1 MLYTMDVVEY
11 DMEDEVV
18 EIELKKQSAQIA
30 LSNLGGLDF
39 EQVAIAGEFTLTT
52 QLKLPKPKRKRNL
65 LPAQAMPE
73 VPETKDRSQV
83 ALCGMRESLDRNDNV
98 RTEKA
103 KKRKKRRVEEDVK
116 IEIQSPAKK
125 KKKAKDS
132 DNEGEDAAEDLADLD
147 DGGKSP
153 ALSPSVHEECP
164 PDNEVSYHNE

>member
-1 MLYTMDVVEY
+1 MDVVEY

-18 EIELKKQSAQIA
+18 EIEMKKHSSQIA

-39 EQVAIAGEFTLTT
+39 EQVAMTGEFTLTT

-73 VPETKDRSQV
+73 VPETKDRSQL

-98 RTEKA
+98 RIEKA
-103 KKRKKRRVEEDVK
+103 KKKKKRRVEEDVK

-125 KKKAKDS
+125 KKKEKKKKKKFF
-132 DNEGEDAAEDLADLD
+132 
-147 DGGKSP
+147 GGKKKKKKKKKKS
-153 ALSPSVHEECP
+153 
-164 PDNEVSYHNE
+164 